1 MGVGLKFIQ
10 PSTFLVA
17 GPTGCGKSSWVAALL
32 RSNAFVPAVEKV
44 YWCYSQYQTLYDE
57 IAKTV
62 PNVEFVPGLI
72 DVHSLDSVTP
82 KVCVLD
88 DMMTSITHSDTVAE
102 LFTKLSHHCN
112 VSVVLI
118 LQNIFPRGRTSRTI
132 SLNAHYII
140 LFKNPRDASQ
150 VNHLASQMYPG
161 RSRFLKEAYALA
173 TALPHGYLCLDLHQ
187 ATPESLRLRSRVLPS
202 DPGDMIVYNNA

>member
-44 YWCYSQYQTLYDE
+44 YWCYSQYQPLYAE

-62 PNVEFVPGLI
+62 PNVEFVPGLL
-72 DVHSLDSVTP
+72 DVHSLDSATP

-88 DMMTSITHSDTVAE
+88 DMMTSITHSDIVSE
-102 LFTKLSHHCN
+102 LFTKFSHHCN
-112 VSVVLI
+112 LSVVLI

-161 RSRFLKEAYALA
+161 RSRFLKDAYALA
-173 TALPHGYLCLDLHQ
+173 TAPPHGYLCLDLHQ

-202 DPGDMIVYNNA
+202 EPGGMIVYNNA